1 MHISGQSTVQKY
13 CTKPKCP
20 PPETRPQSSE
30 RYFLQLGFSNNQNTF
45 CNKISSIHASTK
57 QLTNVPKTINQTTKA
72 LS

>member
-1 MHISGQSTVQKY
+1 MHISGQPTVQKY
-13 CTKPKCP
+13 CTKPKRP

-45 CNKISSIHASTK
+45 CNKTTSIRASAK
-57 QLTNVPKTINQTTKA
+57 QLTNDPKSINRTTRV